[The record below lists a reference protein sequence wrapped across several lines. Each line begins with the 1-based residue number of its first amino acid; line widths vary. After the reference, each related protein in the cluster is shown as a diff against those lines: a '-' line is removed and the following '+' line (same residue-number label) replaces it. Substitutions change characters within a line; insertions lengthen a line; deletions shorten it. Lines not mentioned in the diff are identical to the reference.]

1 MAEIKFFED
10 LNVGDKTTTN
20 ARTVTEADIVSFAGL
35 SGDYNPIHVDAAF
48 AENTPFKERIAHGLL
63 VLSIASGLF
72 TSSDLNTSIKKNL
85 IALMEVKCSFL
96 KPVLIGD
103 TIHVEAEIKEKK
115 EIKKPGRGIII
126 MERIVYNQKNEAV
139 QNIETVLMMKCRE
152 TNK

>member
-1 MAEIKFFED
+1 MAETKFFED

-20 ARTVTEADIVSFAGL
+20 ARTVTEADIVGFAGL

-48 AENTPFKERIAHGLL
+48 AQNTPFKERIAHGLL

-103 TIHVEAEIKEKK
+103 TIHVEATIKEKK
-115 EIKKPGRGIII
+115 ELKKPGRGIIV

-139 QNIETVLMMKCRE
+139 QNIETVLMMKRRE
-152 TNK
+152 KN